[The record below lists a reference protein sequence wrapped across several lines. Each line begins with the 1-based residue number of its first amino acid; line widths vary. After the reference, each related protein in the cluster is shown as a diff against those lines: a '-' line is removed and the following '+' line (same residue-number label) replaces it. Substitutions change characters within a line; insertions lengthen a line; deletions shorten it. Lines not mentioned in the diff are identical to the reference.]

1 MFVEDAIA
9 NSWAKI
15 LCPRTRKTLLAMSDF
30 LNSLWNDRVRLIQGA
45 AVGAALTV
53 ALGFNWIGGYGFNWS
68 TGGNAQKM
76 AVTASTDAMIPICA
90 DQFLALGPEVQA
102 EYASTK
108 ANDRDDVVRKH
119 IKKVGAVTVD
129 YAFARACAS
138 AIDTRGQL
146 AGKAT

>member
-1 MFVEDAIA
+1 
-9 NSWAKI
+9 
-15 LCPRTRKTLLAMSDF
+15 MSDF
-30 LNSLWNDRVRLIQGA
+30 LNSLWNDRARLIQGA

-53 ALGFNWIGGYGFNWS
+53 ALGFNWIGGYGVNWS

-119 IKKVGAVTVD
+119 IKKVGAVSVD
-129 YAFARACAS
+129 FTFARACAS
-138 AIDTRGQL
+138 AIDTRAKT